1 MLKKGN
7 FKSEIAKIYGIEN
20 IKDRDMLLCS
30 YARVCI
36 NVYVSK
42 F

>member
-7 FKSEIAKIYGIEN
+7 FNSGIAKKYGIEN
-20 IKDRDMLLCS
+20 IKDKDMVLCR

>member
-7 FKSEIAKIYGIEN
+7 FNSEITKKYGI
-20 IKDRDMLLCS
+20 DMLLCT
-30 YARVCI
+30 YARVCR
-36 NVYVSK
+36 NVYISK

>member
-7 FKSEIAKIYGIEN
+7 FNSEIAKKLGIEN
-20 IKDRDMLLCS
+20 IKDKDKLLCS
-30 YARVCI
+30 YARVCR
-36 NVYVSK
+36 NVYISK

>member
-7 FKSEIAKIYGIEN
+7 FNSEITKKYGIEN
-20 IKDRDMLLCS
+20 IKDKDMLLCT
-30 YARVCI
+30 YARVCR
-36 NVYVSK
+36 NVYISK